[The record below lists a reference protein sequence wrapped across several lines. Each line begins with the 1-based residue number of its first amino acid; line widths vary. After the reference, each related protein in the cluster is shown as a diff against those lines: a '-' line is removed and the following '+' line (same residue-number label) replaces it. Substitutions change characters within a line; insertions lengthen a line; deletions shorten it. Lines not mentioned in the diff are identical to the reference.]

1 MKRIAFVFC
10 LILFVTGFAVAQVS
24 KGGTLFVS
32 VKTLTLKSGTGAFA
46 SGKGTL
52 NYGDRVTVIN
62 VNGKFA
68 EVRSAA
74 TPSLTGWTATSN
86 LSAKQVVSSNAN
98 ATSGKEV
105 ALAGKGFNQE
115 VENAYKT
122 KGKANYADV
131 DRVET
136 QSIKDADLKQFL
148 EEGRLALGD

>member
-1 MKRIAFVFC
+1 MKKIIFVFC
-10 LILFVTGFAVAQVS
+10 LILFVASFAAAQVS
-24 KGGTLFVS
+24 KGGTLYVS
-32 VKTLTLKSGTGAFA
+32 VKTLTLKSGTGFFA
-46 SGKGTL
+46 NNKGTL
-52 NYGDRVTVIN
+52 NYGDRVTVIS

-68 EVRSAA
+68 EIRSAA

-98 ATSGKEV
+98 ATSAKEV

-131 DRVET
+131 DKVET
-136 QSIKDADLKQFL
+136 QAVKDADLKKFI
-148 EEGRLALGD
+148 EDGHLAMGE

>member
-1 MKRIAFVFC
+1 MKRIVFIFC
-10 LILFVTGFAVAQVS
+10 LILFVTGLAAAQVS
-24 KGGTLFVS
+24 KGGTLYVS
-32 VKTLTLKSGTGAFA
+32 VKTITLKSGTGFFA
-46 SGKGTL
+46 NNKGTL
-52 NYGDRVTVIN
+52 NYGDKVTVIS

-68 EVRSAA
+68 EIRSAV
-74 TPSLTGWTATSN
+74 TPSITGWTAVSN
-86 LSAKQVVSSNAN
+86 LSARQVVSSNAN

-136 QSIKDADLKQFL
+136 QSVKDADLKDFL
-148 EEGRLALGD
+148 EEGRLAMGE

>member
-1 MKRIAFVFC
+1 MKKSLFVFC
-10 LILFVTGFAVAQVS
+10 LIIFAAGFAAAQVS

-32 VKTLTLKSGTGAFA
+32 VKTLTLKSGTGYFA
-46 SGKGTL
+46 DNKGTL
-52 NYGDRVTVIN
+52 NYGDRVTVLS

-86 LSAKQVVSSNAN
+86 LSAKQIVSSNAN
-98 ATSGKEV
+98 TTSAKEV

-131 DRVET
+131 DKVET
-136 QSIKDADLKQFL
+136 QSIKETDLKKFL
-148 EEGRLALGD
+148 EDGRLALGE